1 MSKKAKNKLGFKVG
15 DLVTLKSGGP
25 VMTVVRVDSDDYFEG
40 AEYECA
46 FFTEQ
51 PQSLSTS
58 LIYQKYGHYV
68 RIEGVGEAA
77 LKKA

>member
-1 MSKKAKNKLGFKVG
+1 MSKKVKKKQGFKVG
-15 DLVTLKSGGP
+15 DLVTLKSGSP

-46 FFTEQ
+46 FFMES
-51 PQSLSTS
+51 PFIHPSNSL
-58 LIYQKYGHYV
+58 QKYGPYTRV
-68 RIEGVGEAA
+68 EGIGEAA

>member
-46 FFTEQ
+46 FFAEIGPVQ
-51 PQSLSTS
+51 LG
-58 LIYQKYGHYV
+58 LNRYGPYT
-68 RIEGVGEAA
+68 RIEGIGEAA